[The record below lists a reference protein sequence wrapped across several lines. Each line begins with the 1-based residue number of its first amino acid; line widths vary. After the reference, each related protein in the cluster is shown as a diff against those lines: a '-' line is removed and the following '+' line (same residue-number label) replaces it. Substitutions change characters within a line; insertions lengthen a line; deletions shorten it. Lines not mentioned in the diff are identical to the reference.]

1 MNKPVETVFLA
12 QSSQSL
18 HSSQSSQAAGSEKW
32 SEERIL
38 GIKRWA
44 PQLFSLRTTRHPGF
58 RFVPG
63 QFARLGLPLRRDEP
77 DGEVVWRAYS
87 MASASYD
94 EHLEFFSIVVPDG
107 EFTTRLAERQIGDS
121 LRIEKN
127 SFGFLTTDRFA
138 GGRDLWL
145 LASGTGVAPFLSIL
159 HDPQVWQDYENLV
172 LVYSVREARDLAY
185 SKTIAGLP
193 QHVLLAGSRA
203 RLHYVPLV
211 TRESVAGTLS
221 ARITEVLADGRL
233 EARVGV
239 SLDAAHSRVMVCG
252 NPQMAVDLRR
262 QLTERGL
269 QVGRR
274 GKPGQ
279 LAFENYW

>member
-1 MNKPVETVFLA
+1 MNMPAENVFLRA
-12 QSSQSL
+12 
-18 HSSQSSQAAGSEKW
+18 HAGGATKDAKW
-32 SEERIL
+32 TEERIL
-38 GIKRWA
+38 SIKRWA
-44 PQLFSLRTTRHPGF
+44 PQLFSLRTTRYSGF

-63 QFARLGLPLRRDEP
+63 QFARLGLPLNGADAH
-77 DGEVVWRAYS
+77 GEAVWRAYS

-107 EFTTRLAERQIGDS
+107 EFTSRLNTLQVGDP
-121 LRIEKN
+121 LLIEKA

-159 HDPQVWQDYENLV
+159 REPQVWQDYENLV

-185 SKTIAGLP
+185 ADEIAALP
-193 QHVLLAGSRA
+193 QQAILADLDTRRA
-203 RLHYVPLV
+203 RLHFVPVV
-211 TRESVAGTLS
+211 TREPVPGALD
-221 ARITEVLADGRL
+221 ARITQLLADGRL
-233 EARVGV
+233 EAQTGLPL
-239 SLDAAHSRVMVCG
+239 SAAHSRVMVCG
-252 NPQMAVDLRR
+252 NPQMAIDLRK

-274 GKPGQ
+274 GQPGQ